1 MFLEILLAFLI
12 AKKKTKHKHVFV
24 LRDVNAESKL
34 FASSD
39 VEAQAVVVRGG
50 EEMDDPAEGVVRA
63 GLWRRVTALLH
74 HHAPVNQVHPVCVRM
89 RE

>member
-1 MFLEILLAFLI
+1 MCVCVFGDTIGLFNC
-12 AKKKTKHKHVFV
+12 KKKTKHKHVFV

-63 GLWRRVTALLH
+63 GL
-74 HHAPVNQVHPVCVRM
+74 
-89 RE
+89 